1 MHYKF
6 LTAIRAILVFLL
18 IPCLFN
24 TSAFAEKQ
32 TFTVGVVPQFEAS
45 RITKIWQP
53 ILERISQISGVHI
66 QLNASPNIPAF
77 EKKFEA
83 GEFDFAYMNPYH
95 LIVANEKQGYL
106 PLVRDIGRNLFG
118 IIVVKKDSPL
128 KSVKDLNGKTIAFPA
143 PNALGAALIPRTEFN
158 KKFHIKINEL
168 YVQSHSSV
176 YLNVLLGQAD
186 AGGGVQKT
194 LAQQPED
201 IRSQLR
207 ILYKT
212 AEVPPHPF
220 VAHPRTDKNIQSKII
235 AAFLELASSE
245 SGAQLLGKIPIKEIG
260 KTTIRDYGVLKDMGL
275 AEFYIKQ

>member
-1 MHYKF
+1 M
-6 LTAIRAILVFLL
+6 VFFL
-18 IPCLFN
+18 IPYLFN
-24 TSAFAEKQ
+24 TSAFAEQQ

-53 ILERISQISGVHI
+53 ILERISQISGVHL

-106 PLVRDIGRNLFG
+106 PLVRDTGRNLFG

-128 KSVKDLNGKTIAFPA
+128 KSIKDLNGKTIAFPA

-168 YVQSHSSV
+168 YVKSHSSV
-176 YLNVLLGQAD
+176 YLNVLLDQAD

-201 IRSQLR
+201 IRGQLR

-212 AEVPPHPF
+212 TEVPPHPF
-220 VAHPRTDKNIQSKII
+220 TAHPRIDKNIQSKII

-245 SGAQLLGKIPIKEIG
+245 SGAQLLGAVPIKEIG
-260 KTTIRDYGVLKDMGL
+260 KTTIRDYELLKEMGL